1 MASDW
6 RQEWRQEWRQ
16 KARAKPAVESTKRSK
31 SKPTGWH
38 TFTWEPGVYTGMMI
52 ESILNQYGIEADAR
66 HAATGDGMAVRAAQA
81 EWAEYNLCAA
91 GVPLTSE
98 LIDPAHAEVMQRRA
112 GSMPVPRGDGV
123 SKPGVKTQL
132 WRMLDNV
139 LAFGANQRGAREF
152 VKTRERSTKRKSRP

>member
-98 LIDPAHAEVMQRRA
+98 LIDPAHAEVMQRRG

-123 SKPGVKTQL
+123 SKPGAKTQM

-139 LAFGANQRGAREF
+139 LMGGANQRSARRF
-152 VKTRERSTKRKSRP
+152 VRTRSRSTKRRR